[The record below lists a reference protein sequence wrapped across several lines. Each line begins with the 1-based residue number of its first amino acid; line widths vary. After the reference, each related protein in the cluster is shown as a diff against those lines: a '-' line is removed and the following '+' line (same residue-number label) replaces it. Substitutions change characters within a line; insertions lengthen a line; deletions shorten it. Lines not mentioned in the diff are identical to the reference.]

1 MAGVNRPA
9 IVIAGIAGLCVSAAT
24 GVGLGTYT
32 ASGMN
37 PIYGQAGIAA
47 TYADADAP
55 LVVAGNGR
63 AGPSKD
69 QFSETVARSLTG
81 GGFGDRPNDPS

>member
-9 IVIAGIAGLCVSAAT
+9 IIIAGIAGLCVSVAT
-24 GVGLGTYT
+24 GVGLGSYT

-37 PIYGQAGIAA
+37 PLYGRAGIVSA
-47 TYADADAP
+47 YADAEAP
-55 LVVAGNGR
+55 LIVDGAGEHVRSN
-63 AGPSKD
+63 D

>member
-9 IVIAGIAGLCVSAAT
+9 IIIAGIAGLCVSAAA
-24 GVGLGTYT
+24 GVGLGSYT

-37 PIYGQAGIAA
+37 PLYGQAGAA
-47 TYADADAP
+47 SAYADNDAP
-55 LVVAGNGR
+55 LIVDGAGER
-63 AGPSKD
+63 VKSSD

-81 GGFGDRPNDPS
+81 GGFGDRPSDPS